1 MVFILVLKPK
11 AKKELDNLEESA
23 RAKARFVLE
32 AIIKNPFLGK
42 KLSGELP
49 DQYSMRAWPF
59 RIVYEIRKNV
69 VSYVYP
75 DEPINASQEDYLL
88 SNALTAQ
95 Q

>member
-59 RIVYEIRKNV
+59 RIVYEIRKKELIILVLRVRHRREAYRN
-69 VSYVYP
+69 
-75 DEPINASQEDYLL
+75 
-88 SNALTAQ
+88 
-95 Q
+95 